1 MRSFFISLQSEFY
14 KSRKTLAFWAAII
27 LPLSICSA
35 IAIGYYITDEVLKSK
50 PTSMGLWLQYVG
62 IALNV
67 MGMLIMPFY
76 VIFMAFSI
84 NNIEHRNDT
93 WKTLF
98 TQPLNKLAIYSAK
111 YVYGVIVIFLCLFLF
126 AGFTYVFGHLLEL
139 VRPAYKFSGYDPLL
153 LLVKVYFKLFL
164 STLGIL
170 SIQFLLSLIW
180 SDFLKPM
187 GIGFVATILGFIMA
201 GIGWKYAYINPYSHP
216 ALALRL
222 TNSKKGGIADFPI
235 LTHDIWV
242 GIIVAVAM
250 FIIGYFIVS
259 KKTIK

>member
-1 MRSFFISLQSEFY
+1 MRSFFISLQSEYY

-27 LPLSICSA
+27 LPLAICGA
-35 IAIGYYITDEVLKSK
+35 IAIAYYFTDEVLKSN
-50 PTSMGLWLQYVG
+50 PAPMSLWMQYIG

-98 TQPLNKLAIYSAK
+98 AQPLNKLAIYSAK
-111 YVYGVIVIFLCLFLF
+111 YIYGVVVVFLCLFLF
-126 AGFTYVFGHLLEL
+126 AGFTFVFAHLLEL
-139 VRPAYKFSGYDPLL
+139 VRPAYKFNGFDPSLL
-153 LLVKVYFKLFL
+153 LAKVYFKLFL

-170 SIQFLLSLIW
+170 SIQFLFSLIW
-180 SDFLKPM
+180 ADFLKPM
-187 GIGFVATILGFIMA
+187 GIGFIATIMGIIMA

-216 ALALRL
+216 ALALQL
-222 TNSKKGGIADFPI
+222 TRGKKGSITDFPI
-235 LTHDIWV
+235 FTHDIWV
-242 GIIVAVAM
+242 GIIVAIAM

-259 KKTIK
+259 RKTIK

>member
-14 KSRKTLAFWAAII
+14 KSRKTLAFWAAIL
-27 LPLSICSA
+27 LPLAICGA
-35 IAIGYYITDEVLKSK
+35 IAAGYYFTDAILKTN
-50 PTSMGLWLQYVG
+50 PPPMMLWMQYIG

-111 YVYGVIVIFLCLFLF
+111 YIYGVVVVFLCLFLF
-126 AGFTYVFGHLLEL
+126 AGFTYVFGHVLALI
-139 VRPAYKFSGYDPLL
+139 RPAYKFGGYDPLL
-153 LLVKVYFKLFL
+153 LLSKVYFKLFL

-170 SIQFLLSLIW
+170 SIQFILSLIW
-180 SDFLKPM
+180 ADFLKPM
-187 GIGFVATILGFIMA
+187 GVGFIATILGIIMA
-201 GIGWKYAYINPYSHP
+201 GVGWKYAYINPYSHP
-216 ALALRL
+216 ALALQL
-222 TNSKKGGIADFPI
+222 TNDKKGGITDFPI

-242 GIIVAVAM
+242 GLIVAIAM